1 MTDFIIWLLIMG
13 IFFMIVNKLKPKD
26 PPSEPESEK
35 PPEPEKP
42 ESKPKPEGMV
52 YTDDFKEKIAI
63 ESINGKS
70 DDDIIKENPTVT
82 ADEIKEWKK
91 NLTDSIVNLKEQI
104 AGLKEQNEKLSG
116 ESKKLNSKVE
126 RLEEICQIFIGDG
139 WKEKTGYKYL

>member
-1 MTDFIIWLLIMG
+1 MGDFIIWLLIMG

-26 PPSEPESEK
+26 PPSEPEK

-82 ADEIKEWKK
+82 ADDVKEWKK
-91 NLTDSIVNLKEQI
+91 NLTDSIANLKEQI